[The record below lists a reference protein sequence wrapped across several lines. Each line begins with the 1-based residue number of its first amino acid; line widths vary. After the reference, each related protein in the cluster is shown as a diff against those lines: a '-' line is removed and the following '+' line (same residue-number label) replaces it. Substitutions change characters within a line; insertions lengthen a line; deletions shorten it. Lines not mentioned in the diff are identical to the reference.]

1 MQGEVDTAEKE
12 KLEAKIEELVQNLDE
27 KNNLRALLNTQ
38 LKQLQVCHK
47 VYQVLVLLSLSN
59 TRSGINTPLHRY
71 PVTLRPLVLNQKLKT
86 HPVFRHN
93 RSEVERFLSLMGEIS
108 GTVS

>member
-38 LKQLQVCHK
+38 LKQLQVC
-47 VYQVLVLLSLSN
+47 
-59 TRSGINTPLHRY
+59 
-71 PVTLRPLVLNQKLKT
+71 
-86 HPVFRHN
+86 
-93 RSEVERFLSLMGEIS
+93 
-108 GTVS
+108 